1 MRILACL
8 ALLSFS
14 ASGVAAD
21 PIADRQ
27 ALMKERGDLMRV
39 LVPVMRGQQPFDAAT
54 VLDTLEKMN
63 ANAQAATDVDALWP
77 AGSETGG
84 GTESA
89 PAIWADRDGFTAAAH
104 KYAADASAAAEA
116 APQDLEAFRGAFAP
130 VAANCGACHEA
141 YRL

>member
-8 ALLSFS
+8 AALSFS
-14 ASGVAAD
+14 VSGVAAD

-39 LVPVMRGQQPFDAAT
+39 LVPIMREQQPFDAAT

-77 AGSETGG
+77 EGSETGG
-84 GTESA
+84 DTESA
-89 PAIWADRDGFTAAAH
+89 PSIWEDREGFVAATN
-104 KYAADASAAAEA
+104 KYAADAQAAAEA
-116 APQDLEAFRGAFAP
+116 APQDLDAFRGAFAP
-130 VAANCGACHEA
+130 VAANCGTCHEA